1 MSSPVMIDNKAFDYK
16 SINMS
21 DVARGT
27 KMSLSAV
34 SRVFSGDRNPR
45 ISTAIRIAAYL
56 GITID
61 ELLQNRLVQQVG
73 REAKCLN
80 HMRRA

>member
-61 ELLQNRLVQQVG
+61 ELLQIIEYNKSGAG
-73 REAKCLN
+73 RAN
-80 HMRRA
+80 V